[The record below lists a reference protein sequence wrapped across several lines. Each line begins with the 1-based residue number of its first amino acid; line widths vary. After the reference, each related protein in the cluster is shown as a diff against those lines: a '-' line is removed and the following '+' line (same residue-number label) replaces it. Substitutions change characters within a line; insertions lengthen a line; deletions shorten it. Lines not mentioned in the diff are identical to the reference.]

1 MVFEPNQIKS
11 AIGNSGSFDPNSND
25 ITKEKSM
32 DNIKASKS
40 ISFHFHPNDFDN
52 KGHCIE
58 KAEGDKKKRYLA
70 GISSGIKLDAHG
82 ERMTEKCI
90 KSFMDQA
97 NSGEILLYP
106 DIHGI
111 KESEDIGKLV
121 KAKIMPNGDWYT
133 EYKLYDESDGIGPY
147 KAEKIDTLW
156 KQLNGLPPYSK
167 PRQKGFSVEGIIP
180 DENILMNNFDGVERG
195 VLDDVLLDGVVLVPR
210 PAYKDSIATAIYKAF
225 GETTPERQESL
236 RISLVQNIEQEKIEN
251 AFYKNKWDYQ
261 DALESTIE
269 KIMKKPNNNK
279 LEELNLIFDEYKNL
293 MIELV
298 MKSASVF
305 AGEQIPEEDE
315 MIEDNTV
322 LESDNTKLVLYKS
335 LLTELKN
342 LEKSMEKNR

>member
-1 MVFEPNQIKS
+1 MSDKKIGKEIK
-11 AIGNSGSFDPNSND
+11 
-25 ITKEKSM
+25 
-32 DNIKASKS
+32 
-40 ISFHFHPNDFDN
+40 FHFHPNDWEN

-58 KAEGDKKKRYLA
+58 KSEDGQKRKYLA

-121 KAKIMPNGDWYT
+121 KAEIQPSGDWYT
-133 EYKLYDESDGIGPY
+133 EYRLYDERDGIGPV
-147 KAEKIDTLW
+147 KKEKIDTLW
-156 KQLNGLPPYSK
+156 KQLNGLPPYTK
-167 PRQKGFSVEGIIP
+167 PRQKGFSIEGIIP
-180 DENILMNNFDGVERG
+180 DENILMNNFDGQDRS

-236 RISLVQNIEQEKIEN
+236 RISLVQNIEQEKLEN

-261 DALESTIE
+261 DALENTIE
-269 KIMKKPNNNK
+269 KIMRKPNNNK

-293 MIELV
+293 MIELI

-305 AGEQIPEEDE
+305 AGEQEPEGQEE

-322 LESDNTKLVLYKS
+322 LESDNTKIVLYKS

-342 LEKSMEKNR
+342 LEKSMEKKQ